1 MERDIFNVAE
11 QMYSHTMSEEEKV
24 TPAEE
29 LVPDEDFTAEEHA
42 EFTKLE
48 AENPYKEQETETIR
62 VPHRPEQVTATR
74 HDIRFLVIFCIILAV
89 VLAII
94 LIKPFG

>member
-1 MERDIFNVAE
+1 
-11 QMYSHTMSEEEKV
+11 MYSHTMSDKEKI

-42 EFTKLE
+42 EFEKLE
-48 AENPYKEQETETIR
+48 AENPYKEQEEETIR
-62 VPHRPEQVTATR
+62 VPQRPEQVTATR
-74 HDIRFLVIFCIILAV
+74 HDVRYLVIFCIILAV